1 MLLSS
6 HWCSLSHA
14 AEAFQGHEDSFI
26 TSNSVVFYKQTNQ
39 LPTVSCLVLHQ
50 NTGTQ
55 RNTCPMLTSS
65 PGKDVKS

>member
-26 TSNSVVFYKQTNQ
+26 TSNSVVFMNKQTSYLQ
-39 LPTVSCLVLHQ
+39 CPVLFSTKTHAHRGTLALPLLL
-50 NTGTQ
+50 
-55 RNTCPMLTSS
+55 PLEKM
-65 PGKDVKS
+65 